1 MPRPMPP
8 EAPVASDGTRKR
20 FAILVDG
27 DNAQPGL
34 LPAVV
39 AEVSKYGVATVRR
52 AYGNWRSENL
62 KGWIDHLQSHAF
74 IPVHHSSSVTGKNST
89 DTVLI
94 IDAMDLLYSGTVEA
108 FCIVSSDSDYTRLAI
123 RLRES
128 GKMVIVIGRENTS
141 RDLKGASDMFVA
153 TEVLLKVGKA
163 KEASGRR
170 EPKRAAAGAGARDDD
185 ARPDEDIPLDLIE
198 EGLEGVMDDDGWAHL
213 GSLGN
218 LIRRLDPAFDS
229 RNHGYAT
236 LGKLIQAEPDLFEY
250 RLVEREDNGQMEAYV
265 RRRSKRAAP
274 VRHR

>member
-1 MPRPMPP
+1 MPP
-8 EAPVASDGTRKR
+8 EAPTTASDGRKR

-27 DNAQPGL
+27 DNAQAGL

-153 TEVLLKVGKA
+153 TEVLLKQA
-163 KEASGRR
+163 KVKETVRSVRR
-170 EPKRAAAGAGARDDD
+170 EAPKRAGRAEPEED
-185 ARPDEDIPLDLIE
+185 DIPLDLIE
-198 EGLEGVMDDDGWAHL
+198 EGLEGVADDDGWAHL

-229 RNHGYAT
+229 RNFGYGT

>member
-1 MPRPMPP
+1 MPP
-8 EAPVASDGTRKR
+8 EAPITTDGRKR

-27 DNAQPGL
+27 DNAQAGL

-141 RDLKGASDMFVA
+141 RDLKGASDMFVS
-153 TEVLLKVGKA
+153 TEVLLKLGK
-163 KEASGRR
+163 KDSGGKR
-170 EPKRAAAGAGARDDD
+170 EPKRAQTGGREDAPHADD
-185 ARPDEDIPLDLIE
+185 DIPLDLIE
-198 EGLEGVMDDDGWAHL
+198 EGLEGVADDDGWAHL

-229 RNHGYAT
+229 RNYGYST

-250 RLVEREDNGQMEAYV
+250 RLVEREDNGQMEAWV
-265 RRRSKRAAP
+265 RRRPKRAPAA
-274 VRHR
+274 RHR

>member
-1 MPRPMPP
+1 MPP
-8 EAPVASDGTRKR
+8 EAPVTTDGTRKR

-27 DNAQPGL
+27 DNAQAGL

-128 GKMVIVIGRENTS
+128 GKMVIVIGRDNTS
-141 RDLKGASDMFVA
+141 RDLKGASDMFVS
-153 TEVLLKVGKA
+153 TEVLLKLGK
-163 KEASGRR
+163 ETGRR
-170 EPKRAAAGAGARDDD
+170 DAKKASAGARD
-185 ARPDEDIPLDLIE
+185 AAPEEDIPLDLIE
-198 EGLEGVMDDDGWAHL
+198 EGLEGVADDDGWAHL

-229 RNHGYAT
+229 RNYGYST
-236 LGKLIQAEPDLFEY
+236 LGKLIQAEDDLFEY
-250 RLVEREDNGQMEAYV
+250 RLVEREDNGQMEAWV
-265 RRRSKRAAP
+265 RRRPKRAAP